1 MESLWDLPKMHYLW
15 AINSNEMDIFNKVK
29 DSIDVAMDKKFIN
42 DDFMLTN
49 AYAREL
55 FHESAEHMPIID
67 YHCHLI
73 PEQIASNHQF
83 KDLTEV
89 WLGGDHYK
97 WRAMRGNG
105 VPEEFITGS
114 RSSYE
119 KFEKW
124 AETVPYTMRNPLYHW
139 THLELAR
146 VFDVYDILNP
156 STARDIYEKC
166 TEMLQSP
173 LFGGQELMKR
183 FNVKVVCTTDDPA
196 DTLEWHRQIAENPFG
211 VKVLPTW
218 RPDKAMVIEK
228 PEQYK
233 AYIEKLSAAAGVPID
248 TYDDLLKALRIRHD
262 FFARMGCRLSDHGLE
277 TFYAEDFDFEEV
289 DRIFRRTLQGRQPD
303 AKEVLQF
310 RSAILLDFARL
321 DAETGWAQQFHI
333 GAIRDNNRKMFD
345 LLGPDTG
352 YDAIHDVQ
360 CAAAGHKFFNKLAL
374 EDKLA
379 KTILYCLNP
388 KDNEVLSTMAYTFND
403 GTVPGKM
410 QFGSGWWFLDQEDGM
425 RKQINAL
432 SALGLLSRFVG
443 MLTDSRS
450 FLSYPRHEYFRRIL
464 CSVIGEDIEKGKLPK
479 SEMPFIHQ
487 MVKDISYNNANRYF
501 NF

>member
-1 MESLWDLPKMHYLW
+1 MILSD
-15 AINSNEMDIFNKVK
+15 VK
-29 DSIDVAMDKKFIN
+29 EKIDGMLDRKFIHE
-42 DDFMLTN
+42 DFMLTN
-49 AYAREL
+49 SYAREL
-55 FHESAEHMPIID
+55 YHESAEKMPIID
-67 YHCHLI
+67 YHCHLVPKMI
-73 PEQIASNHQF
+73 SEDHRF

-105 VPEEFITGS
+105 VPEEFITGN

-146 VFDVYDILNP
+146 VFGVYDILNP
-156 STARDIYEKC
+156 STARAIYDEC
-166 TEMLQSP
+166 TEKLQSP
-173 LFGGQELMKR
+173 EYSGQSLMKK

-196 DTLEWHRQIAENPFG
+196 DSLEYHKQIAEHPFG
-211 VKVLPTW
+211 VKVLPAW

-228 PEQYK
+228 PQQYRE
-233 AYIEKLSAAAGVPID
+233 YIEKLGAAAGMEILS
-248 TYDDLLKALRIRHD
+248 YEDLLTALRKRHD
-262 FFARMGCRLSDHGLE
+262 FFHSMGCRLSDHGLE
-277 TFYAEDFDFEEV
+277 TFYAEDFTPEEI
-289 DRIFRRTLQGRQPD
+289 DRIFRDTLKGKMPSHE
-303 AKEVLQF
+303 EVLKF

-321 DAETGWAQQFHI
+321 DWEKGWAQQFHV
-333 GAIRDNNRKMFD
+333 GAIRDNNTRMFD
-345 LLGPDTG
+345 ILGPDTG
-352 YDAIHDVQ
+352 YDAIHDLPV
-360 CAAAGHKFFNKLAL
+360 AAAGHKFLNRLAM
-374 EDKLA
+374 EGKLA
-379 KTILYCLNP
+379 KTILYNLNP
-388 KDNEVLSTMAYTFND
+388 KDNEVLATMAYTFND
-403 GTVPGKM
+403 GTVPGKI
-410 QFGSGWWFLDQEDGM
+410 QLGSGWWFLDQEDGM
-425 RKQINAL
+425 RKQMNAL
-432 SALGLLSRFVG
+432 SALGLFSRFVG

-487 MVKDISYNNANRYF
+487 MVKDISYNNAARYF